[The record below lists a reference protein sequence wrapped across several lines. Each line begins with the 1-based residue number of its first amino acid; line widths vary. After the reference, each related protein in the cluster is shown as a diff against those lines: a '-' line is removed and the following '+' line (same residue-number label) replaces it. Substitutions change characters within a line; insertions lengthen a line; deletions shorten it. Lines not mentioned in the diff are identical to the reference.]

1 MGATLVCRLLTCSDG
16 KNKRGPRQYARRRR
30 ARASLECVCFVR
42 KPFVLETNP
51 ASMTKGQPLQRAEFL
66 NALNQRSQ
74 EIFRKLVE
82 RYLDTGV
89 PVGSRQLSRML
100 DMSLSPASVR
110 NVMADLEELGLIAAP
125 HTSAGRAPTQEG
137 LRFFVDAMLE
147 IGAVDENERTQIARQ
162 IEGSAADGKI
172 EALLTEASTL
182 LSGLSHGAG
191 VVLAQKSDLIL
202 KHIEFVRLDAVS
214 ALVVLVGQEGQV
226 ENRVLPLPPGLPAS
240 ALTQAGNY
248 LANIVV
254 GRTLAEA
261 RGELE
266 RRRLAQKAELD
277 ELTTR
282 LVDQGFATLTDAAAT
297 AEPLLIVRGRAN
309 LLNETMA
316 SEDLDRVRQLF
327 DEIES
332 KRGLI
337 DLLGDAEAGEGVRI
351 FIGSEN
357 KLFSL
362 SGSSVIL
369 SPYKD
374 ANDKVV
380 GVLGVIGP
388 TRLNYARIVPVVD
401 YTAHVVSRLMTRKG

>member
-1 MGATLVCRLLTCSDG
+1 
-16 KNKRGPRQYARRRR
+16 
-30 ARASLECVCFVR
+30 
-42 KPFVLETNP
+42 
-51 ASMTKGQPLQRAEFL
+51 MTKGQPLQRAEFL